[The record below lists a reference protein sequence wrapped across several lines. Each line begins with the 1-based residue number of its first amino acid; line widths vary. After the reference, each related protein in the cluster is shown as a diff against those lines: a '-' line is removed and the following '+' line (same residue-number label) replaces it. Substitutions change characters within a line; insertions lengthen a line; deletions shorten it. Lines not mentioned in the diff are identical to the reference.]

1 MKVTLIVI
9 LNIFLVVSNCSD
21 DKKTTKNIQEKTEN
35 WELTLMRSGSIT
47 GNEEQPLPYKE
58 NYIFKDSTFIKS
70 QQNSY
75 EYIEAWG
82 TYKKVKTEEGIYY
95 KLSYDHTGY
104 ITGGCSG
111 DEIEDLLP
119 VSYTHLTLPTKA

>member
-58 NYIFKDSTFIKS
+58 NYIFKHLNL
-70 QQNSY
+70 Q
-75 EYIEAWG
+75 
-82 TYKKVKTEEGIYY
+82 
-95 KLSYDHTGY
+95 
-104 ITGGCSG
+104 
-111 DEIEDLLP
+111 LLF
-119 VSYTHLTLPTKA
+119 LL